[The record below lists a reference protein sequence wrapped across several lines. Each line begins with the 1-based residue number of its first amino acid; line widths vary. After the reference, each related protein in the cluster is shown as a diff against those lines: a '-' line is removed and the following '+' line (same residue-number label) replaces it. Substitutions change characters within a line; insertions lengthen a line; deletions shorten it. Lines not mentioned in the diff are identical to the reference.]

1 MNDIHDFSAGFTC
14 LLTFLNLFIFILLF
28 FLIYLFIYY
37 FFFLTKKFR
46 GLKQDSGV
54 FVNLSHT
61 RTAIICT
68 NNALY
73 TVQTHSHTHTPK
85 LRSQSTNIALCD
97 ARARLRSVCRAPV
110 GRRRYCITRHSIGV
124 RRGLNKADDRAE
136 IIFLKSRQR
145 MVPRRR
151 MKNQF

>member
-1 MNDIHDFSAGFTC
+1 MNDIHDFSAGFTW
-14 LLTFLNLFIFILLF
+14 LLTFFYLFIFILLF
-28 FLIYLFIYY
+28 FKIYLFL
-37 FFFLTKKFR
+37 FFLTKKIR
-46 GLKQDSGV
+46 GLKQDDSGV

-68 NNALY
+68 NNAPY
-73 TVQTHSHTHTPK
+73 TVQTHTHTHTPK